1 MNHLYYYY
9 YYYYYYCN
17 IIIKVIYCLT
27 YNKRERPGI
36 TESIKSQRHYKMNVK
51 ITSLEAT
58 FKTVLVGGRTDMS
71 RERVPD
77 GMSGN

>member
-1 MNHLYYYY
+1 
-9 YYYYYYCN
+9 
-17 IIIKVIYCLT
+17 
-27 YNKRERPGI
+27 
-36 TESIKSQRHYKMNVK
+36 MNVK

-77 GMSGN
+77 GMSGNSERSLTKLGPCPWRSVIPSEERSQRCDAMYTCS